1 MLSAALL
8 AGTAGYIDA
17 ICYLLLGR
25 AFAANMT
32 GNLVELG
39 MKAAQNDWVRAG
51 WLAAVLAA
59 FFVAVPVT
67 RLIATAHGSSRLML
81 LIEAGLIA
89 LAATGLLDGAET
101 PVLAAAMALQNLAA
115 RQGGLNVNVGFVTG
129 DMQQLGYHL
138 VKGNPPLEP
147 KPTGKPRV
155 ILTVLAFYAIGA
167 AVGAVATDR
176 GVAMLGAGATVI
188 AATALLPARWTGL
201 GERH

>member
-1 MLSAALL
+1 MLSAALF

-39 MKAAQNDWVRAG
+39 MRGAQGDWVRAG

-59 FFVAVPVT
+59 FFVAVPLA
-67 RLIATAHGSSRLML
+67 RLVVAAHGSSRLLL

-89 LAATGLLDGAET
+89 LAAAGLLGDAEV
-101 PVLAAAMALQNLAA
+101 PVLAAAMALQNQAA
-115 RQGGLNVNVGFVTG
+115 RHGGLDVNVGFVTG

-147 KPTGKPRV
+147 KPVGKPRV

-167 AVGAVATDR
+167 AAGTVATDR
-176 GVAMLGAGATVI
+176 GVVMLGAGAAVI
-188 AATALLPARWTGL
+188 AVTALLPARWTGL
-201 GERH
+201 GQRH